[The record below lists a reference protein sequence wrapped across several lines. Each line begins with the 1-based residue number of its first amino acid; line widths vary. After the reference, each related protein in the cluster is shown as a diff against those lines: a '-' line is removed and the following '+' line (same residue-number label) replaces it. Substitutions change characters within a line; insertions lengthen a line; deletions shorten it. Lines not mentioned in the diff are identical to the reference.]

1 MRQRALVAT
10 ACELNGWK
18 LSATALDAHIRRQE
32 AAQQTAAKQIQI
44 AAHVVEFQ
52 RRAEKAGVTFDPQFD
67 SIHQKHCG
75 QAARNQET
83 GVERAQ

>member
-1 MRQRALVAT
+1 MRQRALAAG
-10 ACELNGWK
+10 ACELNGRQ

-52 RRAEKAGVTFDPQFD
+52 RQAEKAGVSFDPQPD
-67 SIHQKHCG
+67 SVHQKHCG

-83 GVERAQ
+83 GVECAQ